1 MRRVAAHILCGL
13 VVACTEY
20 DLGEQDGI
28 NEGGT
33 DAQGEVSPESVV
45 GAICGGEA
53 ETTLTLSSVGT
64 APLILED
71 VQVTA
76 GDWTVDPVVL
86 PATVAPDTSLTLVL
100 RGTGDGELVLTT
112 NDLDEPSF
120 TVPLRVVVGSAPEVV
135 LVSPSANDV
144 LDVATPTL
152 LEARVTDADGDPSD
166 REVSWSS
173 SVDGFDGV
181 PEQRGEQ
188 RSAATQHLLECS
200 QLHVFF
206 YSVDSFD

>member
-1 MRRVAAHILCGL
+1 MRRVAAYILCGL
-13 VVACTEY
+13 VVSCTEY

-28 NEGGT
+28 NEAGT

-64 APLILED
+64 APLVLED

-76 GDWTVDPVVL
+76 GDWTVDRVVL

-120 TVPLRVVVGSAPEVV
+120 RDTGGRRGADPICELVNPHRSPHVGPFHVTCTTSSPEVRPIP
-135 LVSPSANDV
+135 LGLSSR
-144 LDVATPTL
+144 TL
-152 LEARVTDADGDPSD
+152 S
-166 REVSWSS
+166 
-173 SVDGFDGV
+173 
-181 PEQRGEQ
+181 
-188 RSAATQHLLECS
+188 
-200 QLHVFF
+200 
-206 YSVDSFD
+206 